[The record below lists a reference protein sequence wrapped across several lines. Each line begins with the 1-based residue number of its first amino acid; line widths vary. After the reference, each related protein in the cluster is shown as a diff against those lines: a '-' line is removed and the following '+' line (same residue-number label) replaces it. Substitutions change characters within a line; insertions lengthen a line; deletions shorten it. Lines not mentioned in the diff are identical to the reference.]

1 MRLPLN
7 STTKYTELPKVLE
20 ETIEIIAN
28 RIGEVESYKNLKKK
42 YKGIVIAQIK
52 EKKEHPNADKLA
64 VYKITTGEE
73 ELIQVVAGDKTLEI
87 EDKVAYIMPGGIVP
101 STYETEP
108 FEIKAVD
115 MRGEM
120 SNGMMCSEK
129 ELDIGPNHEKVLQL
143 PKDAPVGESFA
154 KYYHLDDTVVEIENK
169 ALTNRGDLFGILG
182 LSRELA
188 GAQGIKFESPNWYK
202 EPQINLEPG
211 EVCLNIDVD
220 NQAES
225 LCPRY
230 SAIVMTDIEFKE
242 SPIWLKSAL
251 LKFGIK
257 PINVIVDI
265 TNYLMYLT
273 GQPLHAFDYDKV
285 IATDTEQADMAH
297 IVIRTA
303 DAEES
308 MHGIDGKVYEMTDR
322 NLVIANSQNPIAL
335 AGVIGGI
342 DTEIDENSKSI
353 IIESA
358 NFDRYNLRRTSMD
371 LGIVTEASTRFTRSQ
386 SPELCL
392 NILSKA
398 VELISELANGKVA
411 STVIDSYPAPQEP
424 TKVSLNIAKLKERL
438 GVDIS
443 EEEIIKVLE
452 SIEYQITESTEE
464 YITVQVPTFRQD
476 IEIEEDVYE
485 DIIRIYGYDEINP
498 RLPLKEIHTNKKPE
512 ILGLKLEIRGILSN
526 SGCNELISY
535 SFTNVDALKAV
546 NQDPNSC
553 FKIRN
558 PLSKDLEL
566 MRPSILT
573 SLLEKARLNTQQGIE
588 NFAMYEMGISH
599 LKESL
604 NEEKLPLEEWK
615 LSFLFTDS
623 KGVIDGNPYYQ
634 AKRYLE
640 KVLDKLK
647 AKDIEYTLL
656 PDDNFEAL
664 PKWVKAISGS
674 FEPNSTA
681 IVTAKVGDSKVV
693 LGILGEINLQ
703 VKLNLGLNKFTS
715 GFEINLE
722 QLHLVRNRRLRHRSD
737 SHFPYITQDI
747 CFVVPDRV
755 TYRELYRKVLE
766 IVDEKDIRSEIEC
779 IDIYKEDDSDNRN
792 ITLRISLSNINKT
805 LKDKDFQK
813 IREKIEKKISN
824 LNISIK
830 A

>member
-1 MRLPLN
+1 
-7 STTKYTELPKVLE
+7 
-20 ETIEIIAN
+20 
-28 RIGEVESYKNLKKK
+28 
-42 YKGIVIAQIK
+42 
-52 EKKEHPNADKLA
+52 
-64 VYKITTGEE
+64 
-73 ELIQVVAGDKTLEI
+73 
-87 EDKVAYIMPGGIVP
+87 
-101 STYETEP
+101 
-108 FEIKAVD
+108 
-115 MRGEM
+115 MRGEI

-129 ELDIGPNHEKVLQL
+129 ELDIGPNHERVLQL

-182 LSRELA
+182 LARELA
-188 GAQGIKFESPNWYK
+188 GAQGIKFESPMWYK
-202 EPQINLEPG
+202 EPQINLEP
-211 EVCLNIDVD
+211 EEICLNISVD
-220 NQAES
+220 NQAGS

-230 SAIVMTDIEFKE
+230 SAIVMTDIKFTE
-242 SPIWLKSAL
+242 SPIWLKSTL
-251 LKFGIK
+251 LKCGIK

-308 MHGIDGKVYEMTDR
+308 MHGIDGKVYELTDR

-342 DTEIDENSKSI
+342 DTEIDENTKSI

-386 SPELCL
+386 SPELCV

-398 VELISELANGKVA
+398 VELISELADGKVA
-411 STVIDSYPAPQEP
+411 STVIDSYPIPQEP
-424 TKVSLNIAKLKERL
+424 TKVSINITKLKERL

-452 SIEYQITESTEE
+452 SIEYQISESTQE

-485 DIIRIYGYDEINP
+485 DIIRIYGYDEITP

-512 ILGLKLEIRGILSN
+512 ILTLKQEIREILSN

-535 SFTNVDALKAV
+535 SFTNVDILKEI

-566 MRPSILT
+566 MRPSILS
-573 SLLEKARLNTQQGIE
+573 SLLEKAKLNTQQGIDT
-588 NFAMYEMGISH
+588 FAIYEMGISH
-599 LKESL
+599 LKDSL

-623 KGVIDGNPYYQ
+623 RNLIDGNPYYQ
-634 AKRYLE
+634 SKKYLE
-640 KVLDKLK
+640 KVLIKLK
-647 AKDIEYTLL
+647 VKDIEYTLL
-656 PDDNFEAL
+656 PDENFEAL
-664 PKWVKAISGS
+664 PKWIKAVSGS
-674 FEPNSTA
+674 FEPNCTA
-681 IVTAKVGDSKVV
+681 IISTKVGDSKIV

-703 VKLNLGLNKFTS
+703 VKQNLGLNRFTS
-715 GFEINLE
+715 AFEINLE
-722 QLHLVRNRRLRHRSD
+722 QLNFVKNRRLRHKSD

-766 IVDEKDIRSEIEC
+766 IVDDKDIRSEIEC

-830 A
+830 S

>member
-1 MRLPLN
+1 M
-7 STTKYTELPKVLE
+7 
-20 ETIEIIAN
+20 
-28 RIGEVESYKNLKKK
+28 
-42 YKGIVIAQIK
+42 
-52 EKKEHPNADKLA
+52 
-64 VYKITTGEE
+64 
-73 ELIQVVAGDKTLEI
+73 
-87 EDKVAYIMPGGIVP
+87 
-101 STYETEP
+101 
-108 FEIKAVD
+108 
-115 MRGEM
+115 
-120 SNGMMCSEK
+120 
-129 ELDIGPNHEKVLQL
+129 
-143 PKDAPVGESFA
+143 
-154 KYYHLDDTVVEIENK
+154 
-169 ALTNRGDLFGILG
+169 
-182 LSRELA
+182 
-188 GAQGIKFESPNWYK
+188 WYK
-202 EPQINLEPG
+202 EPQINLEP
-211 EVCLNIDVD
+211 EEICLNISVD
-220 NQAES
+220 NQAGS

-230 SAIVMTDIEFKE
+230 SAIVMTDIKFTE
-242 SPIWLKSAL
+242 SPIWLKSTL
-251 LKFGIK
+251 LKCGIK

-308 MHGIDGKVYEMTDR
+308 MHGIDGKVYELTDR

-342 DTEIDENSKSI
+342 DTEIDENTKSI

-386 SPELCL
+386 SPELCV

-398 VELISELANGKVA
+398 VELISELADGKVA
-411 STVIDSYPAPQEP
+411 STVIDSYPIPQEP
-424 TKVSLNIAKLKERL
+424 TKVSINITKLKERL
-438 GVDIS
+438 GIDIS
-443 EEEIIKVLE
+443 KEEIIKVLE
-452 SIEYQITESTEE
+452 NIEYKIIEITEK
-464 YITVQVPTFRQD
+464 YITIQVPAFRQD

-485 DIIRIYGYDEINP
+485 DIIRIYGYDEITP

-512 ILGLKLEIRGILSN
+512 ILSLKQNIREILSN

-535 SFTNVDALKAV
+535 SFTNVNSLKEV

-566 MRPSILT
+566 MRPSILS
-573 SLLEKARLNTQQGIE
+573 SLLMKAKLNTQQGIE
-588 NFAMYEMGISH
+588 TFAIYEMGISH
-599 LKESL
+599 LKKSL
-604 NEEKLPLEEWK
+604 NKEKLPLEEWK

-623 KGVIDGNPYYQ
+623 QGLIDGNPYYQ

-640 KVLDKLK
+640 KILDKLK
-647 AKDIEYTLL
+647 VKDIEYTLL
-656 PDDNFEAL
+656 PDDNFESL
-664 PKWVKAISGS
+664 PNWIKVISGS
-674 FEPNSTA
+674 FESNSTA
-681 IVTAKVGDSKVV
+681 IVSAKVGDSKTI

-703 VKLNLGLNKFTS
+703 VKRNLGLNSFTS
-715 GFEINLE
+715 GFEVNLE
-722 QLHLVRNRRLRHRSD
+722 QLNLVKNRRLRHKSN
-737 SHFPYITQDI
+737 SEFPYITQDI

-766 IVDEKDIRSEIEC
+766 IVDDKDIRSEIEC
-779 IDIYKEDDSDNRN
+779 IDIYKEEGSENRN
-792 ITLRISLSNINKT
+792 TTLRISLSNINKT

-813 IREKIEKKISN
+813 IRGKIEKKISN

-830 A
+830 S

>member
-7 STTKYTELPKVLE
+7 STRKYTELPKVLE

-42 YKGIVIAQIK
+42 YKGIVIAEIK
-52 EKKEHPNADKLA
+52 ETKEHPNADKLA
-64 VYKITTGEE
+64 IYKITTGEG
-73 ELIQVVAGDKTLEI
+73 ELIQVVAGDKTLEVG
-87 EDKVAYIMPGGIVP
+87 DKVAYIIPGGIVP
-101 STYETEP
+101 STYETEQ

-115 MRGEM
+115 MRGEI

-129 ELDIGPNHEKVLQL
+129 ELDIGPNHDKVLQL
-143 PKDAPVGESFA
+143 PKDAPVGESFS
-154 KYYHLDDTVVEIENK
+154 KYYNLDDTVVEIENK

-188 GAQGIKFESPNWYK
+188 GAQSIKFESPNWYK
-202 EPQINLEPG
+202 EPQINLEPE

-230 SAIVMTDIEFKE
+230 SAVVMTDIEFKK
-242 SPIWLKSAL
+242 SPIWLKSTL
-251 LKFGIK
+251 LKCGIK

-308 MHGIDGKVYEMTDR
+308 MHGIDGKVYELTDR

-386 SPELCL
+386 SPELCV

-424 TKVSLNIAKLKERL
+424 TKVSLNVAKLRERL
-438 GVDIS
+438 GVNIS

-452 SIEYQITESTEE
+452 SIEYQITETTDE

-485 DIIRIYGYDEINP
+485 DIIRIYGYDEITH
-498 RLPLKEIHTNKKPE
+498 RLPLNEIHTNKKPE
-512 ILGLKLEIRGILSN
+512 ILSLKQEVREILSN
-526 SGCNELISY
+526 SGCNELLSY
-535 SFTNVDALKAV
+535 SFTNVESLKAV
-546 NQDPNSC
+546 NQDPNGC

-566 MRPSILT
+566 MRPSILS
-573 SLLEKARLNTQQGIE
+573 SLLEKAKLNTQQGIE
-588 NFAMYEMGISH
+588 TFAIYEMGISH
-599 LKESL
+599 LKDSL

-615 LSFLFTDS
+615 LSSLFTDS
-623 KGVIDGNPYYQ
+623 KGLIDGNPYYQ

-647 AKDIEYTLL
+647 VKDIEYTLL

-664 PKWVKAISGS
+664 PKWIKAISGS

-681 IVTAKVGDSKVV
+681 IVSAKVGDSKVV
-693 LGILGEINLQ
+693 LGVLGEINLQ
-703 VKLNLGLNKFTS
+703 VKENLGLNSFTS
-715 GFEINLE
+715 GFEVNLE
-722 QLHLVRNRRLRHRSD
+722 QLNLVKNRRLRNKSD

-755 TYRELYRKVLE
+755 TYKELYRKVLE
-766 IVDEKDIRSEIEC
+766 VVDDKDIRSEIEC

-805 LKDKDFQK
+805 LKDKDFK
-813 IREKIEKKISN
+813 KSREKIEKKISN

>member
-7 STTKYTELPKVLE
+7 SARKYTELPKVLE
-20 ETIEIIAN
+20 ETIEIIEN
-28 RIGEVESYKNLKKK
+28 KIGEVENYKDLKKK

-64 VYKITTGEE
+64 VYKVTTGEE
-73 ELIQVVAGDKTLEI
+73 ELIQVVAGDKTLEVG
-87 EDKVAYIMPGGIVP
+87 DKVAYIIPGGIVP
-101 STYETEP
+101 STYETES
-108 FEIKAVD
+108 FEIKSVEL
-115 MRGEM
+115 RGEM

-129 ELDIGPNHEKVLQL
+129 ELDIGSNHERVFKL
-143 PKDAPVGESFA
+143 PKDAPVAESFA
-154 KYYHLDDTVVEIENK
+154 KYYQLDDTVVEIENK

-188 GAQGIKFESPNWYK
+188 GAQGIRFESPNWYK
-202 EPQINLEPG
+202 EPQINLEPE

-230 SAIVMTDIEFKE
+230 NAIVMTDIEFNE
-242 SPIWLKSAL
+242 SPIWLKSTL
-251 LKFGIK
+251 LKCGIK

-285 IATDTEQADMAH
+285 ISTDTEQADMAH
-297 IVIRTA
+297 VVIRIA
-303 DAEES
+303 DPEES
-308 MHGIDGKVYEMTDR
+308 IHGIDGKVYELTDR

-335 AGVIGGI
+335 AGVIGGV
-342 DTEIDENSKSI
+342 DTEIDENTKSI

-392 NILSKA
+392 NILSKG
-398 VELISELANGKVA
+398 VELISELAGGKIA
-411 STVIDSYPAPQEP
+411 STVIDSYPAPQKP

-438 GVDIS
+438 GIDIS
-443 EEEIIKVLE
+443 KEEITEVLE
-452 SIEYQITESTEE
+452 SIEYQIIETSEK
-464 YITVQVPTFRQD
+464 YITVQIPVFRQD

-485 DIIRIYGYDEINP
+485 DIIRIYGYDEIP
-498 RLPLKEIHTNKKPE
+498 PKLPLKEIHTNKKPD
-512 ILGLKLEIRGILSN
+512 ILSLKLKIREILSN

-535 SFTNVDALKAV
+535 SFTNVDSLKAV

-553 FKIRN
+553 FKIKN

-566 MRPSILT
+566 MRPSIL
-573 SLLEKARLNTQQGIE
+573 SNLLEKAKLNTQQGIE
-588 NFAMYEMGISH
+588 TYAIYEIGISH
-599 LKESL
+599 QKDSL
-604 NEEKLPLEEWK
+604 NQNNLPLEEWK

-623 KGVIDGNPYYQ
+623 NRLIDGNPYYQ

-640 KVLDKLK
+640 KVLNTLK
-647 AKDIEYTLL
+647 VRDIEYTLL

-664 PKWVKAISGS
+664 PQWIKTISGS

-681 IVTAKVGDSKVV
+681 IISAQVGDSKVV

-703 VKLNLGLNKFTS
+703 VKHNLGLNSFTS

-722 QLHLVRNRRLRHRSD
+722 QLNLVKNRRLRHKSD

-755 TYRELYRKVLE
+755 TYGELYKKILD
-766 IVDEKDIRSEIEC
+766 IVADKNIRSEIEC
-779 IDIYKEDDSDNRN
+779 IDIYKEEDSKNRN

-805 LKDKDFQK
+805 LKDNDFQK
-813 IREKIEKKISN
+813 IREKIEKKFSN
-824 LNISIK
+824 LNITIK

>member
-7 STTKYTELPKVLE
+7 STRKYTELPQVLE

-28 RIGEVESYKNLKKK
+28 RIGEVESIKELKKK
-42 YKGIVIAQIK
+42 YKGIVIAEIK
-52 EKKEHPNADKLA
+52 EKKEHTNADKLA

-73 ELIQVVAGDKTLEI
+73 ELIQVVAGDKTLEVG
-87 EDKVAYIMPGGIVP
+87 DKVAYIIPGGIVP
-101 STYETEP
+101 STYETDP

-129 ELDIGPNHEKVLQL
+129 ELDIGPNHERVLQL

-182 LSRELA
+182 LARELA
-188 GAQGIKFESPNWYK
+188 GAQGIKFESPMWYK
-202 EPQINLEPG
+202 EPQINLEP
-211 EVCLNIDVD
+211 EEICLNISVD
-220 NQAES
+220 NQAGS

-230 SAIVMTDIEFKE
+230 SAIVMTDIKFTE
-242 SPIWLKSAL
+242 SPIWLKSTL
-251 LKFGIK
+251 LKCGIK

-308 MHGIDGKVYEMTDR
+308 MHGIDGKVYELTDR

-342 DTEIDENSKSI
+342 DTEIDENTKSI

-386 SPELCL
+386 SPELCV

-398 VELISELANGKVA
+398 VELISELADGKVA
-411 STVIDSYPAPQEP
+411 STVIDSYPIPQEP
-424 TKVSLNIAKLKERL
+424 TKVSINITKLKERL
-438 GVDIS
+438 GIDIS
-443 EEEIIKVLE
+443 KEEIIKVLE
-452 SIEYQITESTEE
+452 NIEYKIIEITEK
-464 YITVQVPTFRQD
+464 YITIQVPAFRQD

-485 DIIRIYGYDEINP
+485 DIIRIYGYDEITP

-512 ILGLKLEIRGILSN
+512 ILSLKQNIREILSN

-535 SFTNVDALKAV
+535 SFTNVNSLKEV

-566 MRPSILT
+566 MRPSILS
-573 SLLEKARLNTQQGIE
+573 SLLMKAKLNTQQGIDT
-588 NFAMYEMGISH
+588 FAIYEMGISH
-599 LKESL
+599 MKESL

-623 KGVIDGNPYYQ
+623 QGLIDGNPYYQ

-640 KVLDKLK
+640 KILDKLK
-647 AKDIEYTLL
+647 VKDIEYTLL
-656 PDDNFEAL
+656 PDDNFESL
-664 PKWVKAISGS
+664 PNWIKVISGS
-674 FEPNSTA
+674 FESNSTA
-681 IVTAKVGDSKVV
+681 IVSAKVGDSKTI

-703 VKLNLGLNKFTS
+703 VKRNLGLNSFTS
-715 GFEINLE
+715 GFEVNLE
-722 QLHLVRNRRLRHRSD
+722 QLNLVKNRRLRHKSN
-737 SHFPYITQDI
+737 SEFPYITQDI

-766 IVDEKDIRSEIEC
+766 IVDDKDIRSEIEC
-779 IDIYKEDDSDNRN
+779 IDIYKEEGSENRN

-813 IREKIEKKISN
+813 IRGKIEKKISN

-830 A
+830 S